1 MFEELTHHEGKVLYL
16 PKPGNTRVV
25 FDCSACYQGES
36 QLPPIARA

>member
-1 MFEELTHHEGKVLYL
+1 MFEELTNHEGKVLYL